1 MSGFESEVRGSD
13 IPIDCN
19 YEAEFNPMVDK
30 NRGFL
35 MAVVVLVIIAFLGF
49 SLSPLLGGLLE
60 ANQQN
65 SQPTSSP
72 NQTSVADREAD
83 LLAQARGYELVLQRE
98 PDNLTALQGL
108 LQVKLELIQSGK
120 GNIEEVIPPLEK
132 LSELNPSS
140 TDYNV
145 LLAQAKAYTGDR
157 EGAAQIYRS
166 LLTNKP
172 GDLKA
177 LQGLVNLLL
186 QQERPEAAIGLLQD
200 TLKTAPLKNQVEPE
214 SVDIVS
220 VQLILGQVYSEEKR
234 YDEAIAVYDEA
245 IKGNAEDFRPILA
258 KAIILKEQGNTEA
271 SQELFNQAI
280 ELAPAGFKDQ
290 IKLEASVNSDSE
302 AQASPEVNS
311 TETETE

>member
-1 MSGFESEVRGSD
+1 MA
-13 IPIDCN
+13 N
-19 YEAEFNPMVDK
+19 K

-35 MAVVVLVIIAFLGF
+35 IVVVVLVIIAFLGF

-65 SQPTSSP
+65 SQSIPSL
-72 NQTSVADREAD
+72 NQTSAVDKEAD

-120 GNIEEVIPPLEK
+120 SNIEEVIAPLEK

-166 LLTNKP
+166 LLAIKP

-177 LQGLVNLLL
+177 LQGLVSLLL
-186 QQERPEAAIGLLQD
+186 EQKRPEAAIGLLQD
-200 TLKTAPLKNQVEPE
+200 TLKAAPVKNQVEAG
-214 SVDIVS
+214 SIDIVS
-220 VQLILGQVYSEEKR
+220 VELILGQVYAQQKR
-234 YDEAIAVYDEA
+234 YDEAMAVYDEV
-245 IKGNAEDFRPILA
+245 IKLSSEDFRPILA
-258 KAIILKEQGNTEA
+258 KAMILKEQGNIET

-280 ELAPAGFKDQ
+280 EIAPARFKDQ
-290 IKLEASVNSDSE
+290 IKLEASVNYDSE
-302 AQASPEVNS
+302 LQAFPEANS
-311 TETETE
+311 TETKTEE

>member
-1 MSGFESEVRGSD
+1 
-13 IPIDCN
+13 
-19 YEAEFNPMVDK
+19 MVDK

-65 SQPTSSP
+65 SQPTPSP
-72 NQTSVADREAD
+72 NQTSIADKEAD

-120 GNIEEVIPPLEK
+120 GSIEEVIPPLEK

-200 TLKTAPLKNQVEPE
+200 TLKAAPVANQVQAG
-214 SVDIVS
+214 SIDVVS
-220 VQLILGQVYSEEKR
+220 VQLILGQVYAEQKR

-245 IKGNAEDFRPILA
+245 IKGNTEDFRPILA
-258 KAIILKEQGNTEA
+258 KAIMLKEQGNTEA

-290 IKLEASVNSDSE
+290 INREASANSDSE
-302 AQASPEVNS
+302 AQASPEANS
-311 TETETE
+311 TETKTQE

>member
-1 MSGFESEVRGSD
+1 
-13 IPIDCN
+13 
-19 YEAEFNPMVDK
+19 MVDK
-30 NRGFL
+30 RRGFL

-60 ANQQN
+60 ANQNNGQ
-65 SQPTSSP
+65 STPSST
-72 NQTSVADREAD
+72 QTPPADREAD

-98 PDNLTALQGL
+98 PDNQTALQGL

-120 GNIEEVIPPLEK
+120 GNVEEVISPLEK
-132 LSELNPSS
+132 LSELNPGN

-145 LLAQAKAYTGDR
+145 LLAQAKTYIGDR

-166 LLTNKP
+166 LLTAKP

-200 TLKTAPLKNQVEPE
+200 TLKAAPVANQVEAG
-214 SVDIVS
+214 SIDVVS
-220 VQLILGQVYSEEKR
+220 VQLILGQVYAEQKR

-245 IKGNAEDFRPILA
+245 IKGNAEDFRPVLA
-258 KAIILKEQGNTEA
+258 KAIMLREQGNNEA
-271 SQELFNQAI
+271 AQELFELAI
-280 ELAPAGFKDQ
+280 DLAPAGFKDQ
-290 IKLEASVNSDSE
+290 IKQQVSVNSGSD
-302 AQASPEVNS
+302 AQASPESNT
-311 TETETE
+311 TETQVEESENN

>member
-1 MSGFESEVRGSD
+1 
-13 IPIDCN
+13 
-19 YEAEFNPMVDK
+19 MVDK

-65 SQPTSSP
+65 SQSSASST
-72 NQTSVADREAD
+72 QTSVTDREAD

-172 GDLKA
+172 GDLKV

-186 QQERPEAAIGLLQD
+186 EQERPEAAIGLLQD
-200 TLKTAPLKNQVEPE
+200 TLKAAPLKNQVEAG
-214 SVDIVS
+214 SIDVVS
-220 VQLILGQVYSEEKR
+220 VQLILGQVYAEQKR
-234 YDEAIAVYDEA
+234 YDEAIVVYDEA
-245 IKGNAEDFRPILA
+245 IKGNAKDFRPILA
-258 KAIILKEQGNTEA
+258 KAIILKEQGDTET

-290 IKLEASVNSDSE
+290 IKLEASVTDSE
-302 AQASPEVNS
+302 PQASPESNS
-311 TETETE
+311 TETETAE

>member
-1 MSGFESEVRGSD
+1 MLRLG
-13 IPIDCN
+13 
-19 YEAEFNPMVDK
+19 EFNPMVDK

-65 SQPTSSP
+65 NQPTPSP
-72 NQTSVADREAD
+72 NQTSVADKEAD

-200 TLKTAPLKNQVEPE
+200 TLKAAPVANQVQAG
-214 SVDIVS
+214 SIDVVS
-220 VQLILGQVYSEEKR
+220 VQLILGQVYAEQKR

-245 IKGNAEDFRPILA
+245 IKGNTEDFRPILA
-258 KAIILKEQGNTEA
+258 KAIMLKEQGNTEA

-290 IKLEASVNSDSE
+290 INREASANSDSE
-302 AQASPEVNS
+302 AQVSPEGNS
-311 TETETE
+311 TETETEE

>member
-1 MSGFESEVRGSD
+1 
-13 IPIDCN
+13 
-19 YEAEFNPMVDK
+19 MVDK

-65 SQPTSSP
+65 SQPTPSP
-72 NQTSVADREAD
+72 NQTSVADKEAD

-132 LSELNPSS
+132 LSELNPSN

-200 TLKTAPLKNQVEPE
+200 TLKAAPVANQVQAG
-214 SVDIVS
+214 SIDVVS
-220 VQLILGQVYSEEKR
+220 VQLILGQVYAEQKR

-245 IKGNAEDFRPILA
+245 IKGNTEDFRPILA
-258 KAIILKEQGNTEA
+258 KAIMLKEQGNTEV
-271 SQELFNQAI
+271 SQELFDRAI

-290 IKLEASVNSDSE
+290 INREASANSSSE
-302 AQASPEVNS
+302 VQVSPEVNS
-311 TETETE
+311 TETQTEE

>member
-1 MSGFESEVRGSD
+1 MLRWG
-13 IPIDCN
+13 
-19 YEAEFNPMVDK
+19 EFNPMVEK

-35 MAVVVLVIIAFLGF
+35 MAVVVLLIIAFLGF

-65 SQPTSSP
+65 SQSTPSP
-72 NQTSVADREAD
+72 NQTSVADKEAD

-120 GNIEEVIPPLEK
+120 SNIEDILSPLEK

-166 LLTNKP
+166 LLAIRP
-172 GDLKA
+172 GDIKA
-177 LQGLVNLLL
+177 LQGLVSLLL
-186 QQERPEAAIGLLQD
+186 EQERPEAAIGLLQD
-200 TLKTAPLKNQVEPE
+200 TLKAAPVKNQVEAG
-214 SVDIVS
+214 SIDIVS
-220 VQLILGQVYSEEKR
+220 VQLILGQVYAQQKR
-234 YDEAIAVYDEA
+234 YEEAIAVYDEA
-245 IKGNAEDFRPILA
+245 IKLSSKDFRPILA
-258 KAIILKEQGNTEA
+258 KAIILQEQGNTEA
-271 SQELFNQAI
+271 SQELFNKAI
-280 ELAPAGFKDQ
+280 EIAPAGFKDQ
-290 IKLEASVNSDSE
+290 IKLKASANDSE
-302 AQASPEVNS
+302 AQASPEANS
-311 TETETE
+311 TETEKQE